1 MSIRG
6 WVFSLLVSNQ
16 SSGGVVSF
24 VAVCLPALLMF
35 LKNSVYSKGVL
46 LSVAVSSFSFF
57 CVLLYVVFV
66 VSSPR
71 IFSQSVLVMSFF
83 LEF

>member
-57 CVLLYVVFV
+57 AFCCMLCLLFHR
-66 VSSPR
+66 PG
-71 IFSQSVLVMSFF
+71 SFPNLF
-83 LEF
+83 WL